1 MKKRFRPYLNKFF
14 GMTLLWV
21 ILLIL
26 LIWAEPI
33 QIIVVYR
40 RWNYKLLAAIAA
52 VIYAL
57 RYAVRHFIPD
67 VLAILDSVS
76 NSFRTEKMV
85 FVSGRIVGKGYFCRS
100 SAFEKSGSG
109 RPGLY
114 PRFYS
119 EVILADN
126 LGRTAFLTSD
136 LHLMKENEYYTVT
149 YGKHSKILLSVQSKQ
164 GEEMLFEA
172 E

>member
-57 RYAVRHFIPD
+57 RYAVRHFIPG
-67 VLAILDSVS
+67 VLAILDSGVQQLP
-76 NSFRTEKMV
+76 NGKDGVCVRTHRGQRL
-85 FVSGRIVGKGYFCRS
+85 FL
-100 SAFEKSGSG
+100 
-109 RPGLY
+109 P
-114 PRFYS
+114 
-119 EVILADN
+119 VI
-126 LGRTAFLTSD
+126 G
-136 LHLMKENEYYTVT
+136 
-149 YGKHSKILLSVQSKQ
+149 I
-164 GEEMLFEA
+164 
-172 E
+172 

>member
-57 RYAVRHFIPD
+57 RYAVRHFIPG
-67 VLAILDSVS
+67 VLAILDSAS

-85 FVSGRIVGKGYFCRS
+85 FVSGCIVGKG
-100 SAFEKSGSG
+100 
-109 RPGLY
+109 
-114 PRFYS
+114 
-119 EVILADN
+119 
-126 LGRTAFLTSD
+126 
-136 LHLMKENEYYTVT
+136 
-149 YGKHSKILLSVQSKQ
+149 
-164 GEEMLFEA
+164 
-172 E
+172 